1 MKKKLRKMRNEQKV
15 INRTLD
21 TMIDSIQE
29 ANRNIEL
36 LHLAM
41 KALTAIAENVADMA
55 ESNRNAVEEQDERL
69 NALERMETEGSCTAA
84 PSISDEESSLSSME
98 GA

>member
-1 MKKKLRKMRNEQKV
+1 M

-21 TMIDSIQE
+21 TMIDSIQKVTHD
-29 ANRNIEL
+29 IQL

-41 KALTAIAENVADMA
+41 KTLTAISENVADMA

-69 NALERMETEGSCTAA
+69 NALERMETEGSCTVA
-84 PSISDEESSLSSME
+84 PAISDEESSLSSME
-98 GA
+98 AA

>member
-1 MKKKLRKMRNEQKV
+1 
-15 INRTLD
+15 
-21 TMIDSIQE
+21 MIDSLQKVTHD
-29 ANRNIEL
+29 IEL

-41 KALTAIAENVADMA
+41 KTLAAIAENVADMT